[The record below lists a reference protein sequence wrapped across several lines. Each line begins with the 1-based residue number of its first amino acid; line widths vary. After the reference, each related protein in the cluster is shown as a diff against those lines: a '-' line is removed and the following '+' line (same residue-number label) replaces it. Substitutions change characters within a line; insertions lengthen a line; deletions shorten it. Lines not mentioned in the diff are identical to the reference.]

1 MQSLD
6 FTSAIFRA
14 TIIFLR
20 RIKTLKSRRVAKSK
34 NVRFL
39 TVGQT
44 ARILGISSSTLRLWE
59 SVGLVTPARS
69 AGSYRLYTPEL
80 LDVLKRIKY
89 LRDVKKLNV
98 PGIKEALGR
107 NVHVY
112 QSAHPA
118 KPTPDL
124 GNKLRRL
131 RKKRG
136 LTVTG
141 ASRQAHIS
149 AGFLSAIE
157 LARANPSVATI
168 YRLAAAY
175 GTTVLDLY
183 DLPVQSTRVIR
194 PRNRKSLE
202 TKSGVRM
209 ELLSTGTKMLESML
223 IRVPPGTGSDGA
235 YQHQGEDF
243 LYMLEGT
250 LEVWLDEVECHLLEQ
265 GDSFWFESNRG
276 HRWFNPTN
284 KEAAVLWVN
293 TPPTF

>member
-1 MQSLD
+1 MTGSSG
-6 FTSAIFRA
+6 T
-14 TIIFLR
+14 
-20 RIKTLKSRRVAKSK
+20 
-34 NVRFL
+34 RFL

-98 PGIKEALGR
+98 PGIKQALG
-107 NVHVY
+107 
-112 QSAHPA
+112 SCLPA
-118 KPTPDL
+118 NRSKPTVASAPDL
-124 GNKLRRL
+124 GTKLRRL

-136 LTVTG
+136 LTVTE
-141 ASRQAHIS
+141 AAQKAHIS
-149 AGFLSAIE
+149 PGFLSAIE
-157 LARANPSVATI
+157 LSQANPSVATI

-175 GTTVLDLY
+175 GTTVLELY
-183 DLPVQSTRVIR
+183 DLPAQSNRVIR

-243 LYMLEGT
+243 LYMLAGT
-250 LEVWLDEVECHLLEQ
+250 LEVWLDEVECHHLEE

-276 HRWFNPTN
+276 HRWFNPTD